1 MLKNWY
7 LTMLVVGVSL
17 SLTLGANL
25 RAEETTVDPQGSA
38 VSATAPEA
46 TTKSSA
52 EASVPS
58 PPWQINFSALEQYRF
73 RASSRPLK
81 DSGDPLLDASP
92 VGSESDHLFR
102 LSFDGDVRN
111 PDETF
116 GVELSLGLWVT
127 LSRSDSIDQPTVL
140 SSMYDYRNPWW
151 DVFTLYAEYTPGT
164 WIRLL
169 RAGRQTSEHGPP
181 LNFDGASALFAIPKN
196 PITVFV
202 FGGRTAHFFDPQS
215 TQFENWLASAG
226 VGYKPFSFLRLELD
240 YRFLKEDVLT
250 YAAVDRSKIIDHSYG
265 LTSWIQVLDAA
276 IRAKAQLR
284 GINDQLSNAGL
295 SGQWISEEG
304 SMGVNLGFEA
314 QPITLREINE
324 AEDPFYSLL
333 GDSLPNFRYK
343 LDFWKNF
350 DQKTWTFGFEVGLNG
365 RQLLR
370 GEEGPFNRNTGRAYV
385 MVDEKDLLL
394 RGLYVQVGGEG
405 DYRMVGGDWILS
417 VFGSL
422 GYERERLKGEL
433 GTYYQRYKYDYFQ
446 NPQEI
451 ADVRTYYLSFSYA
464 ILKWLGVK
472 VQYEFER
479 FDRDLH
485 TVILSLRQRV

>member
-1 MLKNWY
+1 MKYCN
-7 LTMLVVGVSL
+7 LTLLLVGVSL
-17 SLTLGANL
+17 SLTLSESL
-25 RAEETTVDPQGSA
+25 RAEESTTVPPQDPA

-46 TTKSSA
+46 TPKSSA
-52 EASVPS
+52 DASVPAH
-58 PPWQINFSALEQYRF
+58 PWQINFSALEQYRF
-73 RASSRPLK
+73 RTSSKPLK

-92 VGSESDHLFR
+92 VGSETDHLVR

-116 GVELSLGLWVT
+116 GVELSLGLWAT
-127 LSRSDSIDQPTVL
+127 ISRSGSINQPTVL

-151 DVFTLYAEYTPGT
+151 DVFTLYAEYTPST

-181 LNFDGASALFAIPKN
+181 LTFDGASALFAIPKN
-196 PITVFV
+196 PITIFV
-202 FGGRTAHFFDPQS
+202 FGGRTAHFFEPRS
-215 TQFENWLASAG
+215 GHFENWVASAG
-226 VGYKPFSFLRLELD
+226 VGYKPWSFLRLELD

-250 YAAVDRSKIIDHSYG
+250 YVSVDKSKIIDHSYG
-265 LTSWIQVLDAA
+265 LTSWIQLLDAT

-284 GINDQLSNAGL
+284 GINDRLSNVAL
-295 SGQWISEEG
+295 SGQWVSEEG
-304 SMGVNLGFEA
+304 SLGVGLGFEA

-324 AEDPFYSLL
+324 AENPFYSLL

-350 DQKTWTFGFEVGLNG
+350 ELKTWTFGFEVGLNG

-370 GEEGPFNRNTGRAYV
+370 GAEGPFNRNTGRAYF
-385 MVDEKDLLL
+385 MLDEKDLLL
-394 RGLYVQVGGEG
+394 RGLYVQVGFDGQ
-405 DYRMVGGDWILS
+405 YRMVGGNWILA

-422 GYERERLKGEL
+422 GYERERLKGEV
-433 GTYYQRYKYDYFQ
+433 GTYYQRFKYDYFQ

-464 ILKWLGVK
+464 ILNWLGVK

-479 FDRDLH
+479 FDRDIH